1 MYVKHLLLVNST
13 HINESPI
20 PFSALNLR
28 LASEKSLCDD
38 AEMPPRVQAVVIP
51 SESSEFADE
60 LGRLLTEVG
69 RSAGSFLTA
78 ECSPPLDIYETD
90 DGFEIAMDLPGV
102 EISAIRIVAKGNAVL
117 IAGEKTPRRG
127 RGDSSFHLVER
138 SYGRF
143 ARVARLAKPCD
154 SSQARA
160 TLVNGELRVSL
171 PKIADRRGRTTSIQI
186 AGDRPLS

>member
-1 MYVKHLLLVNST
+1 M
-13 HINESPI
+13 
-20 PFSALNLR
+20 A
-28 LASEKSLCDD
+28 
-38 AEMPPRVQAVVIP
+38 PRVQAVVIP

-102 EISAIRIVAKGNAVL
+102 EIGAIRVVAKGNAVL
-117 IAGEKTPRRG
+117 IAGEKSPRRG

-143 ARVARLAKPCD
+143 ARVARLTKPCD
-154 SSQARA
+154 SSRARA
-160 TLVNGELRVSL
+160 TLVSGELRVSL
-171 PKIADRRGRTTSIQI
+171 PKIDDRRGRTTTIQI